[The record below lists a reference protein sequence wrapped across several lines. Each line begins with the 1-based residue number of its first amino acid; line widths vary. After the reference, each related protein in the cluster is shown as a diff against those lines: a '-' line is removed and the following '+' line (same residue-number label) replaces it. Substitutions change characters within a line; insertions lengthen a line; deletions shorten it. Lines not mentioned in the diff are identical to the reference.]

1 MVNYMTRKIKNSNNH
16 KYELTRDLLLDEAE
30 DLFAQR
36 GYHAVSVR
44 EITKA
49 AESNLAAVN
58 YHFGNKQNLYL
69 EVFRS
74 RWMPRASQIQ
84 QSFRQALK
92 NNGNP
97 TPNMVVQY
105 FARAFLEGP
114 MSTDERT
121 RHLKLISGELAQ
133 PTEAFEL
140 VVEQVFRPL
149 FGKLLEDLRK
159 VMPESIDE
167 KKMVLNV
174 FSILSMVLYFNF
186 ARPLITRFVGSPEG
200 ADLETRLVDHI
211 VQFSLNG
218 LDTGKEEVGK

>member
-1 MVNYMTRKIKNSNNH
+1 MIRKINGSHNH
-16 KYELTRDLLLDEAE
+16 QFELTRDRLLNEAE

-49 AESNLAAVN
+49 AASNLAAVN

-74 RWMPRASQIQ
+74 RWSPRASRIQ
-84 QSFRQALK
+84 QSFRQALQ
-92 NNGNP
+92 NDASP
-97 TPNMVVQY
+97 TPEKVVQS

-133 PTEAFEL
+133 PTEAFDL

-159 VMPESIDE
+159 VMPDSIDE
-167 KKMVLNV
+167 KQMILNV

-186 ARPLITRFVGSPEG
+186 ARPLITRFVGGRPED
-200 ADLETRLVDHI
+200 DLEARLVDHI

-218 LDTGKEEVGK
+218 VDTGKKETG

>member
-1 MVNYMTRKIKNSNNH
+1 MTRKIKNSNTH
-16 KYELTRDLLLDEAE
+16 KYELTRDRLLDEAE

-49 AESNLAAVN
+49 AGSNLAAVN
-58 YHFGNKQNLYL
+58 YHFGNKLNLYL

-74 RWMPRASQIQ
+74 RWLPRASQIQ
-84 QSFRQALK
+84 QSFRQSLK

-97 TPNMVVQY
+97 TPNMVIQY

-114 MSTDERT
+114 MSADERT
-121 RHLKLISGELAQ
+121 RHLKLISGELVQ

-149 FGKLLEDLRK
+149 FGKLLEDLRN
-159 VMPESIDE
+159 VMPDTIDE
-167 KKMVLNV
+167 KQMILNV

-186 ARPLITRFVGSPEG
+186 ARSLITSFVGGQEG
-200 ADLETRLVDHI
+200 NDLETRLVDHI

-218 LDTGKEEVGK
+218 VSTGKEEVGK

>member
-1 MVNYMTRKIKNSNNH
+1 MTRKIKNSNNH
-16 KYELTRDLLLDEAE
+16 KHELTRDRLLDEAE

-74 RWMPRASQIQ
+74 RWLPRASRIQ
-84 QSFRQALK
+84 QSFKQSLK

-97 TPNMVVQY
+97 TPNMVVQS

-114 MSTDERT
+114 MSADERT
-121 RHLKLISGELAQ
+121 RHLKLISGELVQ

-159 VMPESIDE
+159 AMPDTIDE
-167 KKMVLNV
+167 KQMVLNV
-174 FSILSMVLYFNF
+174 FSILSMVLYFNL
-186 ARPLITRFVGSPEG
+186 ARPLITSFVGGQEG
-200 ADLETRLVDHI
+200 NGIETRLVDHI

-218 LDTGKEEVGK
+218 VNAGK

>member
-1 MVNYMTRKIKNSNNH
+1 MTRKIQNSQRH
-16 KYELTRDLLLDEAE
+16 KYELTRDRLLDEAE
-30 DLFAQR
+30 NLFAQR

-74 RWMPRASQIQ
+74 RWLPRASQIQ
-84 QSFRQALK
+84 QSFRQSIK
-92 NNGNP
+92 NNGIP

-114 MSTDERT
+114 MSADERN
-121 RHLKLISGELAQ
+121 RHLKLISGELLQ

-140 VVEQVFRPL
+140 VVEQIFRPL
-149 FGKLLEDLRK
+149 FGKLLEDLRN
-159 VMPESIDE
+159 VMPDTIDE
-167 KKMVLNV
+167 KQMVLNV

-186 ARPLITRFVGSPEG
+186 ARTLITRFVGGQEG
-200 ADLETRLVDHI
+200 NDLESRLVDHI

-218 LDTGKEEVGK
+218 VDAGKL

>member
-1 MVNYMTRKIKNSNNH
+1 MTCKFKTSRNH
-16 KYELTRDLLLDEAE
+16 KNELTRDRLLDEAE

-36 GYHAVSVR
+36 GYHAASVR
-44 EITKA
+44 EITKSA
-49 AESNLAAVN
+49 DSNLAAVN

-74 RWMPRASQIQ
+74 RWMPRASRIQ
-84 QSFRQALK
+84 TSFRESLK
-92 NNGNP
+92 NCGTP
-97 TPNMVVQY
+97 TPNRVIQT

-114 MSTDERT
+114 MSDEERS

-140 VVEQVFRPL
+140 IVEQVFRPL
-149 FGKLLEDLRK
+149 FGNLLKDLRS
-159 VMPESIDE
+159 VMPDTIDE
-167 KKMVLNV
+167 KQMILNV

-186 ARPLITRFVGSPEG
+186 ARPLIASFVGGEDGDDLRTRF
-200 ADLETRLVDHI
+200 VDHI

-218 LDTGKEEVGK
+218 VDAGAEEVTK

>member
-1 MVNYMTRKIKNSNNH
+1 MIREIKGSYNQPF
-16 KYELTRDLLLDEAE
+16 ELTRDRLLNEAE

-49 AESNLAAVN
+49 AASNLAAVN

-74 RWMPRASQIQ
+74 RWLPRASRIQ
-84 QSFRQALK
+84 QSFRQSLQKDAS
-92 NNGNP
+92 P
-97 TPNMVVQY
+97 TPKMVVQSL
-105 FARAFLEGP
+105 ARAFLEGP

-133 PTEAFEL
+133 PTEAFDL

-149 FGKLLEDLRK
+149 FGNLLEDLRK
-159 VMPESIDE
+159 AMPDSIDE
-167 KKMVLNV
+167 KQMVLNV

-186 ARPLITRFVGSPEG
+186 ARPLITRFVGG
-200 ADLETRLVDHI
+200 RQGDDLETRLVDHI

-218 LDTGKEEVGK
+218 VDTGKKEVG

>member
-1 MVNYMTRKIKNSNNH
+1 MALKNQNSKNL
-16 KYELTRDLLLDEAE
+16 KLELTRDRLLDEAE

-49 AESNLAAVN
+49 AAVNLAAVN

-74 RWMPRASQIQ
+74 RWMPRASRIQ
-84 QSFRQALK
+84 QSFRHSLK
-92 NNGNP
+92 HNGSP
-97 TPNMVVQY
+97 TPDVVIQS

-114 MSTDERT
+114 MSADERR

-133 PTEAFEL
+133 PTDAFDL

-149 FGKLLEDLRK
+149 FGNLLEDMRK
-159 VMPESIDE
+159 AMPGAMDE
-167 KKMVLNV
+167 KQMVLNI

-186 ARPLITRFVGSPEG
+186 ARPLIAQFVGG
-200 ADLETRLVDHI
+200 RHIDDLETRLVDHI
-211 VQFSLNG
+211 VKFSLHG
-218 LDTGKEEVGK
+218 IDIGEKEAGK

>member
-1 MVNYMTRKIKNSNNH
+1 MTRKNKNGDNH
-16 KYELTRDLLLDEAE
+16 KHKLTRDRLLDEAE
-30 DLFAQR
+30 GLFAQR

-74 RWMPRASQIQ
+74 RWLPRASRIQ
-84 QSFRQALK
+84 QSFRQSLK

-97 TPNMVVQY
+97 TPNMVVQS

-114 MSTDERT
+114 MSADERT
-121 RHLKLISGELAQ
+121 RHLKLISGELVQ

-149 FGKLLEDLRK
+149 FGKFLEDLRK
-159 VMPESIDE
+159 VMPDSIDE
-167 KKMVLNV
+167 KQMVLNV

-186 ARPLITRFVGSPEG
+186 ARSLITRFIESPEG
-200 ADLETRLVDHI
+200 VDLDTRLVDHI

-218 LDTGKEEVGK
+218 VDAGKEEVGQ

>member
-1 MVNYMTRKIKNSNNH
+1 MIREIKGSYNQPF
-16 KYELTRDLLLDEAE
+16 ELTRDRLLNEAE

-49 AESNLAAVN
+49 AASNLAAVN

-74 RWMPRASQIQ
+74 RWLPRASRIQ
-84 QSFRQALK
+84 QSFRQSLQKDAS
-92 NNGNP
+92 P
-97 TPNMVVQY
+97 TPKMVVQSL
-105 FARAFLEGP
+105 ARAFLEGP

-133 PTEAFEL
+133 PTEAFDL

-149 FGKLLEDLRK
+149 FGNLLEDLRK
-159 VMPESIDE
+159 AMPDSIDE
-167 KKMVLNV
+167 KQMVLNV

-186 ARPLITRFVGSPEG
+186 ARPLITRFVGG
-200 ADLETRLVDHI
+200 RQGDDLEARLVDHI

-218 LDTGKEEVGK
+218 VDTGKKEVG

>member
-1 MVNYMTRKIKNSNNH
+1 MTRKNKNGDNH
-16 KYELTRDLLLDEAE
+16 KYELTRDRLLDEAE
-30 DLFAQR
+30 ELFAQR

-74 RWMPRASQIQ
+74 RWLPRASRIQ
-84 QSFRQALK
+84 QSFRQSLK

-97 TPNMVVQY
+97 TPNMVVQS

-114 MSTDERT
+114 MSADERT
-121 RHLKLISGELAQ
+121 RHLKLISGELVQ

-149 FGKLLEDLRK
+149 FGKLLEDLQK
-159 VMPESIDE
+159 VMPDTIDE
-167 KKMVLNV
+167 KQMVLNV

-186 ARPLITRFVGSPEG
+186 ARPLISSFVGGREG
-200 ADLETRLVDHI
+200 NELETRLVDHI

-218 LDTGKEEVGK
+218 VNAGI

>member
-1 MVNYMTRKIKNSNNH
+1 MTRKIQNSQRH
-16 KYELTRDLLLDEAE
+16 KYELTRDRLLDEAE
-30 DLFAQR
+30 NLFAQR

-74 RWMPRASQIQ
+74 RWLPRASQIQ
-84 QSFRQALK
+84 QSFRQSIK
-92 NNGNP
+92 NNGIP

-114 MSTDERT
+114 MSADERN
-121 RHLKLISGELAQ
+121 RHLKLISGELVQ

-149 FGKLLEDLRK
+149 FGKLLDDLRN
-159 VMPESIDE
+159 VMPDTIDE
-167 KKMVLNV
+167 KQMVLNV

-186 ARPLITRFVGSPEG
+186 ARTLITRFVGGQEG
-200 ADLETRLVDHI
+200 NDLESRLVDHI

-218 LDTGKEEVGK
+218 VDAGREEVGK

>member
-1 MVNYMTRKIKNSNNH
+1 MTRKNKNGDNH
-16 KYELTRDLLLDEAE
+16 KHKLTRDRLLDEAE
-30 DLFAQR
+30 GLFAQR

-74 RWMPRASQIQ
+74 RWLPRASRIQ
-84 QSFRQALK
+84 QSFRQSLK

-97 TPNMVVQY
+97 TPHMVVQS

-114 MSTDERT
+114 MSADERT
-121 RHLKLISGELAQ
+121 RHLKLISGELVQ

-149 FGKLLEDLRK
+149 FGKLLEDLQK
-159 VMPESIDE
+159 VMPDTIDE
-167 KKMVLNV
+167 KQMVLNV

-186 ARPLITRFVGSPEG
+186 ARPLITRFVGGGEG
-200 ADLETRLVDHI
+200 NELETRLVDHI

-218 LDTGKEEVGK
+218 VGTGI

>member
-1 MVNYMTRKIKNSNNH
+1 MTRKNKNGDNH
-16 KYELTRDLLLDEAE
+16 KYELTRDRLLDEAE
-30 DLFAQR
+30 ELFAQR
-36 GYHAVSVR
+36 GYHAVSIR

-74 RWMPRASQIQ
+74 RWLPRASRIQ
-84 QSFRQALK
+84 QSFRQSLK
-92 NNGNP
+92 NNGNA
-97 TPNMVVQY
+97 TPNMVVQS

-114 MSTDERT
+114 MSADERT
-121 RHLKLISGELAQ
+121 RHLKLISGELVQ

-149 FGKLLEDLRK
+149 FGKLLEDLQK
-159 VMPESIDE
+159 VMPDTIDE
-167 KKMVLNV
+167 KQMVLNV

-186 ARPLITRFVGSPEG
+186 ARPLISSFVGGREG
-200 ADLETRLVDHI
+200 NELETRLVDHI

-218 LDTGKEEVGK
+218 VNAGI

>member
-1 MVNYMTRKIKNSNNH
+1 MAHKNKNLKTPKFEMTRD
-16 KYELTRDLLLDEAE
+16 RLLDEAE

-49 AESNLAAVN
+49 AAVNLAAVN

-74 RWMPRASQIQ
+74 RWMPRASRIQ
-84 QSFRQALK
+84 QSFRQSL
-92 NNGNP
+92 NHNGNP
-97 TPNMVVQY
+97 TPNMVIQS

-114 MSTDERT
+114 MSADERT

-133 PTEAFEL
+133 PTEAFEH

-149 FGKLLEDLRK
+149 FGNLLQDMRR
-159 VMPESIDE
+159 VMPHVIDE
-167 KKMVLNV
+167 KQMVLNI

-186 ARPLITRFVGSPEG
+186 ARPLIAQFVGG
-200 ADLETRLVDHI
+200 RDFDDLETRLVDHI
-211 VQFSLNG
+211 VKFSLNG
-218 LDTGKEEVGK
+218 IDIGEKEDGK

>member
-1 MVNYMTRKIKNSNNH
+1 MTQKNKSSNNH
-16 KYELTRDLLLDEAE
+16 KYELTRDRLLDEAE
-30 DLFAQR
+30 ELFAQK

-74 RWMPRASQIQ
+74 RWLPRASQIQ
-84 QSFRQALK
+84 QSFRQSLQ
-92 NNGNP
+92 NNERP
-97 TPNMVVQY
+97 TPDMVVQS
-105 FARAFLEGP
+105 FAHAFLEGP

-121 RHLKLISGELAQ
+121 RHLKLISGELTQ

-159 VMPESIDE
+159 VMPESTDE
-167 KKMVLNV
+167 NKMVLNV

-186 ARPLITRFVGSPEG
+186 ARPLITRFVGSSAGP
-200 ADLETRLVDHI
+200 DLETRLVDHI

-218 LDTGKEEVGK
+218 VDTGKEEVGK